1 MITDKTTIHALW
13 ECKDARL
20 IWQQTTLLAGILS
33 FGKGT
38 FKNLLQN
45 FIVSKAPQSTAKFAM
60 IVHAIWDLRNKGFHE
75 PDKAKTHNLPFS
87 ALARLAEFQSVQDHH
102 QTPDVHPN
110 EKPVQRWKPPKV
122 DFFKVNVD
130 GVVFADQNASGIR
143 VIVRDGD
150 GEVIA
155 ALSEKSLRSG

>member
-1 MITDKTTIHALW
+1 MITDKTMINALW

-33 FGKGT
+33 FGQGT

-75 PDKAKTHNLPFS
+75 PDKAETHNLPFS

-110 EKPVQRWKPPKV
+110 EKPVRKWKPPV
-122 DFFKVNVD
+122 EAHFFSPRWTESNI
-130 GVVFADQNASGIR
+130 S
-143 VIVRDGD
+143 VIYQGSKANKPNDPQ
-150 GEVIA
+150 
-155 ALSEKSLRSG
+155 